1 MGHPIKSDVVPIID
15 EVFIELID
23 KTSYFQIKLI
33 HVKKSRFILG
43 YLEDFCQFLN
53 SYNSGT

>member
-1 MGHPIKSDVVPIID
+1 MGHLIKSEVVPNID

-23 KTSYFQIKLI
+23 KTSYFLLKLI
-33 HVKKSRFILG
+33 HVKKSRFILP
-43 YLEDFCQFLN
+43 YLEDFCKFLT